1 MKPCAKWVRL
11 EDEHGTLSLVSK
23 RANCGA
29 VTRYSPSKKAKIDE
43 LMDQT
48 PRSFSRNARTPA
60 IMSENLITSHNQYND
75 DTLLASSNDQPL

>member
-48 PRSFSRNARTPA
+48 EGEPSLREVQAA
-60 IMSENLITSHNQYND
+60 CEI
-75 DTLLASSNDQPL
+75 ASSTL